1 MFTTAHWKHNLDDGY
16 CGDAPLVQLRRL
28 GGSVV
33 TYATAALARI
43 GSGWFGDELELDE
56 VEDLDGVVELL
67 REVVGDEADTALLFV
82 EENDEWFAVLRVDAD
97 GEPRVFVSDARVIAS
112 SEIAALFA
120 EAAIESSGDDADDDD
135 DDDDDEDDD
144 EDEGTRA
151 DGDPTG
157 DPALLTDLGTS
168 SAKLVALCA
177 EEGKL
182 PSDVISDLCEAA
194 GCLDVL
200 DKLRGV

>member
-1 MFTTAHWKHNLDDGY
+1 M
-16 CGDAPLVQLRRL
+16 
-28 GGSVV
+28 
-33 TYATAALARI
+33 TYATAALARV

-67 REVVGDEADTALLFV
+67 REVVGDDADTALLFV
-82 EENDEWFAVLRVDAD
+82 EEDDEWFAVLRVDSD

-112 SEIAALFA
+112 SHIAALFA
-120 EAAIESSGDDADDDD
+120 EAAIESAGDDDL
-135 DDDDDEDDD
+135 DDDDDENPDDD
-144 EDEGTRA
+144 EEDEGTRA

-157 DPALLTDLGTS
+157 DPALLGDLGTS
-168 SAKLVALCA
+168 PARLLELCA
-177 EEGKL
+177 EEGLL
-182 PSDVISDLCEAA
+182 PSDVITELCEAA